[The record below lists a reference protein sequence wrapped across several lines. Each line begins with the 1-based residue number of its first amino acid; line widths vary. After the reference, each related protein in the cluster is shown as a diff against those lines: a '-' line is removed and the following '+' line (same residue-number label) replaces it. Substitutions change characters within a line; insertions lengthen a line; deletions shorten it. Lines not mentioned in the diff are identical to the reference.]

1 MARDEV
7 DTSLI
12 TSEPRKRKL
21 PSYATNN
28 DNISADKEEII
39 KRMKHTN
46 YHACKQST
54 ALKFDYY
61 PCLTNIFKHPII
73 SLIPLKKMKDLQQK

>member
-1 MARDEV
+1 MG
-7 DTSLI
+7 LII
-12 TSEPRKRKL
+12 TSEPRKQKL

-46 YHACKQST
+46 YHACEQST
-54 ALKFDYY
+54 ALKIDYY
-61 PCLTNIFKHPII
+61 PCLLTNIFKHPII
-73 SLIPLKKMKDLQQK
+73 SLIPLKKMKDLQLK